1 MNSDTT
7 YQEFEWLVRRWKAN
21 PLRKNK

>member
-1 MNSDTT
+1 DTT